1 MSRRKFVKRGQR
13 YGLVADPHNPQT
25 LAKPAKAG
33 PVHYTTEW
41 LYHALPSDS
50 QGDLGACVGY
60 AWACWLEAM
69 IRKHIGRHAI
79 ASGWQIDGEA
89 IWRTGREMFYRGE
102 RVEDGG
108 LLLEHGHEAML
119 AMGIL
124 PKGSQLMRM
133 RRNDVSAL
141 SLVLRGNPLVI
152 AQALHKHWNWPRKE
166 SGLISRGKGNSW
178 EGHAICL
185 TGLTK
190 QSLTDYYYICNS
202 WGTDWAWQ
210 GICMMSESHYRLNT
224 LAMPA
229 YSLLPDGW
237 TEDLGWTRHLK
248 YRPETKK

>member
-1 MSRRKFVKRGQR
+1 MIRRRFVRRGQR
-13 YGLVADPHNPQT
+13 YGLVADPHNPPAT
-25 LAKPAKAG
+25 LASEAG
-33 PVHYTTEW
+33 PIRYGVEW

-60 AWACWLEAM
+60 AWATWMEAM
-69 IRKHIGRHAI
+69 IRKHVGRHAI
-79 ASGWQIDGEA
+79 APGWQIDGEA

-124 PKGSQLMRM
+124 PRGSQLMRM
-133 RRNDVSAL
+133 RRNDPTAI

-152 AQALHKHWNWPRKE
+152 AQALHRGWNFPEKE
-166 SGLISRGKGNSW
+166 SGFIRRDKGNAW

-185 TGLTK
+185 AGVTK
-190 QSLTDYYYICNS
+190 QRGEPFYYIANS
-202 WGTDWAWQ
+202 WGTSWGWN
-210 GICMMSESHYRLNT
+210 GLCLLSEPHYRLNT

-229 YSLLPDGW
+229 YSILPDGW
-237 TEDLGWTRHLK
+237 SEDRGWTKWLK
-248 YRPETKK
+248 YRPETVR